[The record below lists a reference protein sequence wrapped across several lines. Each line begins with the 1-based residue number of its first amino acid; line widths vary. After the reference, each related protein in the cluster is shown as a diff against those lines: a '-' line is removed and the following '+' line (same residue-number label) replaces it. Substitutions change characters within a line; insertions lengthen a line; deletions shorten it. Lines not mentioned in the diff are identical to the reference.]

1 MPHVNNKGVT
11 GLDRE
16 VKDSYLFYKA
26 RLSAKPFIA
35 IGNREW
41 KSRGGAETSD
51 AQCVQ
56 SVPVFTNAASATM
69 YVNGKSIGE
78 TTAEAGVAMF
88 EVPFVDGVNVLE
100 VSALKDGVSVRDLLY
115 VNFDL
120 VPGRMEELTQINVM
134 LGSPR
139 YFDDR
144 RGGLA
149 WIPEQEYRPGSWGY
163 VGGKPYRRP
172 TGFGTMLG
180 SEVDIAGT
188 DQNPVFQ
195 TQRVGIEAFKADVP
209 DGEYSVYLYFAELDK
224 DIKRQSLA
232 YNLGAETSE
241 VSVSERIFNVSIND
255 VPVLENFD
263 IARQYGAA
271 RAVVKKF
278 VTLVSDGE
286 GITVSFDRVSGE
298 PVLNAVRIYKNH

>member
-1 MPHVNNKGVT
+1 
-11 GLDRE
+11 
-16 VKDSYLFYKA
+16 
-26 RLSAKPFIA
+26 
-35 IGNREW
+35 
-41 KSRGGAETSD
+41 
-51 AQCVQ
+51 
-56 SVPVFTNAASATM
+56 
-69 YVNGKSIGE
+69 
-78 TTAEAGVAMF
+78 
-88 EVPFVDGVNVLE
+88 
-100 VSALKDGVSVRDLLY
+100 
-115 VNFDL
+115 
-120 VPGRMEELTQINVM
+120 MEELTQINVM